1 MSQISIRVQTYLV
14 LGVMIACFS
23 ILYPKIFHPML
34 MHILGLTKSND
45 KEGHGNFEHFGPN
58 IHHPPRPIRATEG
71 VVQQDQGKRGGIM
84 SIVLP
89 VYAIGI
95 ILYLLYTLSKIFSS
109 KRRKNSDKKEEF
121 LRQYYR
127 DFHYDVDRGKFR
139 MGRDSSD
146 DDDDDNNMEEGNAL
160 TDSRNLD
167 FISSRRSNQDSKR
180 KPFEWGSVFKDTS
193 YPDVYRSA
201 RSLPKDLGKL
211 LMRMERQDLDTEEL
225 SRLRV
230 RLEQTERE
238 MTRLLKAM
246 QSAEDVL
253 RDPIEESEINEDNY
267 TSVPLDETIQ
277 HRKQSSESQDEEEE
291 MGSAEEVD
299 QECVE
304 ENEFEY
310 SSGNLQILEE
320 QTTNIS
326 DEEIDNISESCI
338 RHRRLITST

>member
-1 MSQISIRVQTYLV
+1 
-14 LGVMIACFS
+14 
-23 ILYPKIFHPML
+23 
-34 MHILGLTKSND
+34 
-45 KEGHGNFEHFGPN
+45 
-58 IHHPPRPIRATEG
+58 
-71 VVQQDQGKRGGIM
+71 
-84 SIVLP
+84 
-89 VYAIGI
+89 
-95 ILYLLYTLSKIFSS
+95 
-109 KRRKNSDKKEEF
+109 
-121 LRQYYR
+121 
-127 DFHYDVDRGKFR
+127 

-310 SSGNLQILEE
+310 SSGNLQMLEE